1 MNSIGRDKISTSN
14 EVVVKRQGN
23 NVVKQQGT
31 LQMPDSVRQGTLQ
44 MPDSVRQ
51 GTKNSLEQRVNILKN
66 DIEYII
72 KLNKTQISNEE
83 RKENVNLK
91 QKKMSELKKL
101 SEDLKSIYK
110 KEKLEQSKRNEILSI
125 QKTMDNL
132 DFRAAKKK
140 NNSEAMDNAKK
151 SKEQRELLRKSYLEA
166 QEIEKKYLEKDSKIL
181 PGNLFLHEDI
191 IKKYGLCPFIN
202 ENEMNE
208 NGSEIEKKR
217 LEWLESKDDKGE
229 CYYNL
234 YKDFYENTIINS
246 LLKEKQKIE
255 DSIEDFIK
263 KSLSPSQYE
272 LYNDSISFLQEYIK
286 CAIKSKR
293 IKERYKNFIN
303 NMSILYME
311 TSFPLHNYIS
321 LKYNI
326 HIIINDISK
335 GVKILDKQEK
345 MVKILSIEE
354 FEKLIDEF
362 DKINKSCEQ
371 KSKFNMNIIKNL
383 NSNLYYYLTDNEEFL
398 KKFSMINI
406 VDKKQNAIT
415 QEGKYF
421 KRWILLSNDE
431 KLERFYSFSEYFI
444 NKFVSE
450 TENNLVEKLYN
461 LLKNDFVEKRIVYR
475 DYKWNVQS
483 GIIENIKILRYDKDK
498 KDFILKYTTP
508 KKKEASKKVSTKTII
523 TKNIEK
529 IINEELLYFIVKK
542 LKSENNET
550 NNESNKE
557 TNNETNN
564 EANKEA
570 NNEATENYVKNK
582 EEFFDNIKEKLS
594 VKKINKTDKEIIN
607 KTYDNIYEIIKNN
620 KLN

>member
-1 MNSIGRDKISTSN
+1 MNSISSSVNLTPSTSTVYDVNRQGTSN
-14 EVVVKRQGN
+14 EVVVR
-23 NVVKQQGT
+23 
-31 LQMPDSVRQGTLQ
+31 
-44 MPDSVRQ
+44 RQ

-66 DIEYII
+66 EIEYII

-91 QKKMSELKKL
+91 QKKMSELKTL

-110 KEKLEQSKRNEILSI
+110 KEKLEQFKRNEILSI

-181 PGNLFLHEDI
+181 PGNLFLHEDV

-202 ENEMNE
+202 IMVTETS
-208 NGSEIEKKR
+208 SEIEKKR
-217 LEWLESKDDKGE
+217 LKWLESKDDKGE

-263 KSLSPSQYE
+263 KSLSPSQNE
-272 LYNDSISFLQEYIK
+272 IYNDSISFLKEYTILT
-286 CAIKSKR
+286 IKSKR
-293 IKERYKNFIN
+293 VKERYKNFIN
-303 NMSILYME
+303 NMSILYLE
-311 TSFPLHNYIS
+311 TSFPLHNYLS
-321 LKYNI
+321 FKHNI
-326 HIIINDISK
+326 HIVINDINK
-335 GVKILDKQEK
+335 GVKILNKQEK
-345 MVKILSIEE
+345 MVKILLIEE
-354 FEKLIDEF
+354 FEKLVDEF
-362 DKINKSCEQ
+362 NKINKSLEQ
-371 KSKFNMNIIKNL
+371 KSKFNMNIIKNV

-398 KKFSMINI
+398 KTLSTTFSII
-406 VDKKQNAIT
+406 DKNQNVIT

-444 NKFVSE
+444 KKFVESE

-475 DYKWNVQS
+475 DYIWNVIS
-483 GIIENIKILRYDKDK
+483 GIIENIKILRYDKEK
-498 KDFILKYTTP
+498 RDFILKYTTP
-508 KKKEASKKVSTKTII
+508 KKVVVKKVSTKTII

-542 LKSENNET
+542 LKSETEENSLET
-550 NNESNKE
+550 DK
-557 TNNETNN
+557 
-564 EANKEA
+564 
-570 NNEATENYVKNK
+570 NYVKNK
-582 EEFFDNIKEKLS
+582 DDFFDNIKEKLS